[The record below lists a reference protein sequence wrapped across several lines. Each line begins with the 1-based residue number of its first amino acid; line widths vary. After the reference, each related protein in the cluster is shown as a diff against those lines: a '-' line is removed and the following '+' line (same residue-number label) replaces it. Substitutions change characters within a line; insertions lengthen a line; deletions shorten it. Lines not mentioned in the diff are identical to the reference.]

1 MHFLLPAKQNQAEN
15 WVEFE
20 DFEASASE
28 LRWLLLLGVPFFFLD
43 IGKIVWWRN
52 WSVQKGFW
60 LGLWIWRTS
69 KRSWRLC
76 LLSQGEDGWC
86 WLSEAIF
93 KGPAIVKPCVSHN
106 KHIPPHTH
114 VHTSAPPPPMF
125 GKNTKLLG
133 LVLSSWVIMWP
144 EWLSI
149 TLVQCSILIRSQI
162 GGLATSPMGSFLCLI
177 FLSLASCNAQ
187 RKIMVFSG

>member
-1 MHFLLPAKQNQAEN
+1 MYFLLPAKQNQAEN
-15 WVEFE
+15 WIEFE
-20 DFEASASE
+20 DFEAFAIE
-28 LRWLLLLGVPFFFLD
+28 LRWFLLLEVPFFLFKYWQDYVMKKLKCKEGFLVGSLNLKD
-43 IGKIVWWRN
+43 C
-52 WSVQKGFW
+52 
-60 LGLWIWRTS
+60 
-69 KRSWRLC
+69 WRLC
-76 LLSQGEDGWC
+76 LLSQGENGSC

-114 VHTSAPPPPMF
+114 VHTSAPQMF

-187 RKIMVFSG
+187 RKIMLFSR